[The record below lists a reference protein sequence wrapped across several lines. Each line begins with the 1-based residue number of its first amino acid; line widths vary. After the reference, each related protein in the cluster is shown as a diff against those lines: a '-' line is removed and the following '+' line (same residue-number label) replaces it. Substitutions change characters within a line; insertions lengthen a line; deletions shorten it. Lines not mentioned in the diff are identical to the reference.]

1 MTKLLFSF
9 LLLSLAVVKSYA
21 GGIEDIRQ
29 ALEQSSAS
37 QIQEKVF
44 VHTDNQCYFV
54 GDTLWYKAYVVRAD
68 NLQPTDMSRIL
79 YVELL
84 SPDGLV
90 VERQNIIISPKG
102 YTCGQFTLRDS
113 LYSGYYE
120 LRAYTR
126 WMLNF
131 NVRHHRYRRDET
143 WSFYNKQ
150 MAADYFRIWDG
161 LYSRVFPIYSK
172 PEEAGDY
179 DVRSM
184 YQRPKTRI
192 PKQKK
197 EDLIV
202 TFYPEGGHLIQ
213 GVENRV
219 AFEAVNQHGEA
230 ANLKGTL
237 KADGM
242 PDMEIKTEYMGRGS
256 FVVTPSDKRLKAHF
270 TFHDKEYSFSL
281 PKAEKQG
288 VAIML
293 DDNQLKINT
302 SQLLPECEYGLS
314 VLCRGKLKYF
324 SSITSLT
331 SITSTTSSTSITI
344 PFDSL
349 SSGVHDLTIFDS
361 NGQILADRLFFVNR
375 HENDGNL
382 ITADIEST
390 HTYQPYEKI
399 DIPVQLA
406 STTEPTVFS
415 LSILDTNT
423 DEPTY
428 NNGNIMT
435 DLLLSSELK
444 GFIAYPAYY
453 FESDDEV
460 HRRHLDQL
468 MMVQGWRKYNWTE
481 LSDTSRVMRYEPETS
496 MTIEGGVYKMLSLNE
511 VEPDEIL
518 NWQDGVGLLG
528 RKASEDYDPL
538 DPFAE
543 SSESEDGG
551 LLSSTDEIADPVDT
565 WTETSTFEYGSIGN
579 ANDHVGVNHGN
590 LRHEVLVEAEI
601 SVDGQ
606 FVGGIMKT
614 ENGGHFLFN
623 VPPFYGDAFLNMKA
637 YKEND
642 SIKKN
647 MASRKDRKVLDED
660 AFPDYYVK
668 RDVFFPM
675 YTHDYTYYEKHQPEY
690 TEEMLIDTVSE
701 LSMENDVHQL
711 QNVNVKGHR
720 RGRRAIDWKKPAFVM
735 DAYDLY
741 NDITDRGL
749 SFGKLDMRQFPV
761 QVCKYL
767 FGNMNRY
774 VKFNVDGRI
783 DGSTYYRNYSPV
795 SEGASDAEK
804 AGIFRANRTSQS
816 LYNKLK
822 LKRLQDIRVF
832 TDFEPRTEDSTMVVS
847 SLLADATVEM
857 VTIPND
863 GVQPTFRDRH
873 ILFHG
878 FNMAEDFYQPDYS
891 NRPLDEKPADYRRT
905 LYWNPNA
912 VTDEQGRF
920 TATFYNNGKETRIR
934 MTAAGVTSD
943 GRLLHSK

>member
-1 MTKLLFSF
+1 MTKLFLSL
-9 LLLSLAVVKSYA
+9 LLLSLAVSSYA
-21 GGIEDIRQ
+21 GGIEEIRQ
-29 ALEQSSAS
+29 ALEQSSVS
-37 QIQEKVF
+37 QIQEKAF

-84 SPDGLV
+84 SPDGLL
-90 VERQNIIISPKG
+90 VERQNIIINSQG
-102 YTCGQFTLRDS
+102 YTCGQFVLTDS

-131 NVRHHRYRRDET
+131 NVRHHRYRRDDT
-143 WSFYNKQ
+143 WWFYNKQ

-161 LYSRVFPIYSK
+161 LYSRVFPVYSK
-172 PEEAGDY
+172 PETAGDY

-197 EDLIV
+197 EDLLV
-202 TFYPEGGHLIQ
+202 SFFPEGGHLIE
-213 GVENRV
+213 GVPNHV
-219 AFEAVNQHGEA
+219 AFEVTNQHGEA
-230 ANLKGTL
+230 VNIKGTIEVDESKML
-237 KADGM
+237 DV
-242 PDMEIKTEYMGRGS
+242 KTEYMGRGS
-256 FVVTPSDKRLKAHF
+256 FVVTPSQKRLKARF
-270 TFHDKEYSFSL
+270 TYHDKEYKFDL
-281 PKAEKQG
+281 PKTERQG
-288 VAIML
+288 VAIQL
-293 DDNQLKINT
+293 DGDALTIHACG
-302 SQLLPECEYGLS
+302 LPQEQEYGLS

-324 SSITSLT
+324 SGLPRLT
-331 SITSTTSSTSITI
+331 GATNISI

-349 SSGVHDLTIFDS
+349 STGVNDLTIFDG
-361 NGQILADRLFFVNR
+361 NGQILADRLFFVNH
-375 HENDGNL
+375 HENDGN
-382 ITADIEST
+382 IVTAEINPT

-399 DIPVQLA
+399 DIPVQLP
-406 STTEPTVFS
+406 STFEPTVFS
-415 LSILDTNT
+415 LSIFDTNT

-428 NNGNIMT
+428 NDGNIMT

-444 GFIAYPAYY
+444 GFIAYPNYY
-453 FESDDEV
+453 FEKDDAE
-460 HRRHLDQL
+460 RRHHLDLL

-481 LSDTSRVMRYEPETS
+481 LSDTARQMRYQPEKG
-496 MTIEGGVYKMLSLNE
+496 MTIEGSVYKMLSLNE
-511 VEPDEIL
+511 VEPDEIS
-518 NWQDGVGLLG
+518 NWQDGVGVLG
-528 RKASEDYDPL
+528 RKAAAAEQDAT

-543 SSESEDGG
+543 ETDSGDG
-551 LLSSTDEIADPVDT
+551 LLSSTDEIPDAPDPWTSMDT
-565 WTETSTFEYGSIGN
+565 WEYGSIGN
-579 ANDHVGVNHGN
+579 ANDHLGVNHGN
-590 LRHEVLVEAEI
+590 LRREVLVEAELAL
-601 SVDGQ
+601 GNQ
-606 FVGGIMKT
+606 FVGGVQKT
-614 ENGGHFLFN
+614 EQGHFLFD

-647 MASRKDRKVLDED
+647 MLSRKDTKILDED
-660 AFPDYYVK
+660 AFPDFYVK
-668 RDVFFPM
+668 RDVFYPM

-690 TEEMLIDTVSE
+690 TSEMLIDTVSE

-711 QNVNVKGHR
+711 QNVNVRGHR

-741 NDITDRGL
+741 NEITDRGL

-767 FGNMNRY
+767 YGNMNRY
-774 VKFNVDGRI
+774 VTYNVDGRI
-783 DGSTYYRNYSPV
+783 DGATYYRNYSPV
-795 SEGASDAEK
+795 TTDASDAEK

-816 LYNKLK
+816 LYKKLK
-822 LKRLQDIRVF
+822 LKRLQDVRVF
-832 TDFEPRTEDSTMVVS
+832 SDFEPRTEDSTMVVS
-847 SLLADATVEM
+847 TLLADATVEL
-857 VTIPND
+857 VTIPDD
-863 GVQPTFRDRH
+863 GVQPSFRDRH
-873 ILFHG
+873 IVFHG
-878 FNMAEDFYQPDYS
+878 FNYAEEFYQPDYS
-891 NRPLDEKPADYRRT
+891 NREVGSSPADYRRT

-912 VTDEQGRF
+912 KTDEQGRF
-920 TATFYNNGKETRIR
+920 TATFYNNSKETRIR